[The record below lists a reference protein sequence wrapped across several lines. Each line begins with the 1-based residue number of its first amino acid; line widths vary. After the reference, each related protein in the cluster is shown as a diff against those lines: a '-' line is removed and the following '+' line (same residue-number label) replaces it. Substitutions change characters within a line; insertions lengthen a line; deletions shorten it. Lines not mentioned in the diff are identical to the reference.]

1 MTGTPRRRRLSKKR
15 YRSRLSASGREFLSY
30 KEASEFVK
38 QQGIKTAQEYQ
49 DWAAGKKDSLPQR
62 PENIPSCPHQE
73 YAGDG
78 WQGYGHFLG
87 TGRVANM
94 HRKFL
99 PFSKARKFARRL
111 QLQTATEW
119 QEYSAG
125 RLLGLT
131 RPDNIPSN
139 PQLTYKGKGWV
150 NFADWL
156 GNGKSGN
163 HVESRF
169 WDFETARAYARSLNL
184 SSYTDW
190 RDYVAGRLE
199 EHGPRPYCLPS
210 IPSARYKEEGWTN
223 YADWLGYEINSPF
236 HHSFLPYK
244 EAAKLISKFELYT
257 RKEYCALLDRDKALA
272 KLLPRNPDKV
282 YRDEGYGGLD
292 RYLAG
297 K

>member
-73 YAGDG
+73 YAGYG

-156 GNGKSGN
+156 G
-163 HVESRF
+163 
-169 WDFETARAYARSLNL
+169 
-184 SSYTDW
+184 
-190 RDYVAGRLE
+190 
-199 EHGPRPYCLPS
+199 
-210 IPSARYKEEGWTN
+210 
-223 YADWLGYEINSPF
+223 YEINSPF